1 MLSSSFKIYL
11 SFLLEMINKLIY
23 ILLFATLFSSGI
35 IDNTGLIIADMF
47 PQNLSINHSIYHLDK
62 TDIKTIQNKVRQKFF
77 RDELNIWEIVSKD
90 TTHYY
95 AILDNVKGKS
105 LPITFLAIYNDNGE
119 IFDTQIIKYREAYGG
134 EIKSKS
140 WLRQFLNYN
149 DSSNYNVGNAIDGIS
164 GATIS
169 VKSVTK
175 GIHKL
180 SILIHK
186 LIKDLNEK

>member
-1 MLSSSFKIYL
+1 MR
-11 SFLLEMINKLIY
+11 NKLIY

-35 IDNTGLIIADMF
+35 IDNTGLIIADIF

-77 RDELNIWEIVSKD
+77 RNELNIWEIVSKD
-90 TTHYY
+90 TTYYY

-119 IFDTQIIKYREAYGG
+119 IFGTQIIKYREAYGG